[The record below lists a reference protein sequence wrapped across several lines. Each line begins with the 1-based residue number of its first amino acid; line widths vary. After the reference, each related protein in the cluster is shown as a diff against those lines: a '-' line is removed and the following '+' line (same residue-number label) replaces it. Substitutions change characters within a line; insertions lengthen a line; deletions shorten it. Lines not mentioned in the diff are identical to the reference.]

1 MFFFLMIRLPPRS
14 TRTDTLFPYTTLF
27 RSKKDKTPSKSDV
40 TGTVDEEG
48 IADRI
53 ESLPVT
59 PCSYYRLV
67 ATNEG
72 LYYSS
77 RTQGNNGFKFFN
89 LNDKKETDI
98 GSFGNYSVTTDRK
111 KILIRTGDGFFIE
124 PLGQSKITPSN
135 KVNLGGMKV
144 TVD

>member
-1 MFFFLMIRLPPRS
+1 MIRRPPTS

-27 RSKKDKTPSKSDV
+27 RS
-40 TGTVDEEG
+40 VDEEG

-59 PCSYYRLV
+59 PGSYYRLV

-98 GSFGNYSVTTDRK
+98 GSFWNYSVTTDRK
-111 KILIRTGDGFFIE
+111 KILIRTGNGFFIE
-124 PLGQSKITPSN
+124 PIGKTKIKPT
-135 KVNLGGMKV
+135 KKR
-144 TVD
+144 TQTRQKKT